1 MLIAHSTFSFA
12 SACEG
17 DRSRET
23 LRSRS
28 ICRGEWG
35 WSPPENEDVSPAQ
48 ANPLRPR
55 YTIWMAVNLP
65 DVVKPATYGEVMSRS
80 THRATRGDWGG
91 RASKDC
97 RQVPG
102 YPPRCSETK
111 VVNGQSQWGNHNLL
125 FCRMRKSERLIVAE
139 KRGNSCG
146 AKEPYFSR
154 VAIKERRAA

>member
-28 ICRGEWG
+28 FWRGEGG
-35 WSPPENEDVSPAQ
+35 WYPPENEDVSPAQ

-55 YTIWMAVNLP
+55 YAIWMVVNLP
-65 DVVKPATYGEVMSRS
+65 DVVKPVTYGEVMSTC

-102 YPPRCSETK
+102 DPLRCSEAK
-111 VVNGQSQWGNHNLL
+111 VVNEQRQWGNHNPLL
-125 FCRMRKSERLIVAE
+125 CRMRKSERFIVAE
-139 KRGNSCG
+139 KRGNSRG
-146 AKEPYFSR
+146 AKEPYFSH
-154 VAIKERRAA
+154 VTIKERRAA

>member
-1 MLIAHSTFSFA
+1 MLIAHSTFSYA

-28 ICRGEWG
+28 FCRGEGG
-35 WSPPENEDVSPAQ
+35 WYPSENEDVSPAQ

-55 YTIWMAVNLP
+55 YAILVVDNLP
-65 DVVKPATYGEVMSRS
+65 DVVKPVTYGEVMSIS
-80 THRATRGDWGG
+80 THRAIRGEWGG

-102 YPPRCSETK
+102 DPLRCSEAK
-111 VVNGQSQWGNHNLL
+111 VVKGQRQWGNHNLL
-125 FCRMRKSERLIVAE
+125 ICRMRKSERPIVAE
-139 KRGNSCG
+139 KRGNSRG
-146 AKEPYFSR
+146 AKGPYFSH
-154 VAIKERRAA
+154 VVIKERRTA